1 MSISEDSAPPFT
13 AWRLSPK
20 RKATSVRIV
29 GTEQWGDTTVFVTDR
44 RGTLYAGQLWSDE
57 KQLLL
62 HVQEWLEIRKAT
74 LKAELASIELREL
87 KTNQRLRELTP

>member
-1 MSISEDSAPPFT
+1 MSISEDSVPPFT
-13 AWRLSPK
+13 AWRLTPK
-20 RKATSVRIV
+20 RKATPVNIV
-29 GTEQWGDTTVFVTDR
+29 AKEQWGNTTMFVTSR
-44 RGTLYAGQLWSDE
+44 RGTLHADCLWSDE

-74 LKAELASIELREL
+74 LKSELASIELREL

>member
-1 MSISEDSAPPFT
+1 MSINEDSVPPFT
-13 AWRLSPK
+13 AWRLTPK
-20 RKATSVRIV
+20 RKATPVSIV
-29 GTEQWGDTTVFVTDR
+29 AKEQWGSTTMFVTSR
-44 RGTLYAGQLWSDE
+44 RGTISADCLWNDE